1 MNMRQWISRNR
12 WFFIVGVIPTVLA
25 ALYVALIASDIYVSE
40 SRFVIKS
47 EAQKPS
53 PTSTLA
59 NLIQTTGLSAGE
71 EQTQEIIDYVE
82 SRGAL
87 GDLAHRFDV
96 HAAYAA
102 RGGDVFSRF
111 PGLFVEDRFENLYK
125 YYLGHVNAS
134 LDSATGVAVLKVEAF
149 TPGDAAAI
157 NGQLLALSEGLVNR
171 LNVKARANAIAEDER
186 QVTEA
191 EARVR
196 SARLALAAYRN
207 QSDLLDPSKQATG
220 VFDISNRLIGEQA
233 ALKAQLDLMQRV
245 APANPAI
252 PSLQSRIAAISAQIG
267 AQNGRAVGGPGAIS
281 SKLTTYEALNL
292 EQEFSA
298 QALNAAQSQLTQA
311 RADAVRQQFYL
322 ERVVEPNTP
331 DLALLPHRLVSVLT
345 LFGVLTCLYFV
356 GWMLVVGILEHA
368 PED

>member
-1 MNMRQWISRNR
+1 M
-12 WFFIVGVIPTVLA
+12 
-25 ALYVALIASDIYVSE
+25 
-40 SRFVIKS
+40 
-47 EAQKPS
+47 
-53 PTSTLA
+53 
-59 NLIQTTGLSAGE
+59 
-71 EQTQEIIDYVE
+71 
-82 SRGAL
+82 
-87 GDLAHRFDV
+87 
-96 HAAYAA
+96 
-102 RGGDVFSRF
+102 
-111 PGLFVEDRFENLYK
+111 
-125 YYLGHVNAS
+125 
-134 LDSATGVAVLKVEAF
+134 
-149 TPGDAAAI
+149 
-157 NGQLLALSEGLVNR
+157 
-171 LNVKARANAIAEDER
+171 
-186 QVTEA
+186 
-191 EARVR
+191 
-196 SARLALAAYRN
+196 
-207 QSDLLDPSKQATG
+207 
-220 VFDISNRLIGEQA
+220 FDISNRLIGEQA